1 MTKLCSSLRRM
12 TRFSAIVPLAAI
24 VLTASAA
31 SAQSPLGSA
40 ESFAAL
46 AGTAVTCTNSAVTG
60 DVGVWPGTAVT
71 QTVCPVVGT
80 VHAGDGVAQE
90 AFLDFI
96 SAYNNLRD
104 NPPTCDLTLTG
115 TLAGQVLL
123 PGVYCVDAVAKTGT
137 LMLDAQGDAN
147 AVWTFLVDGA
157 LTGTNFSVVMING
170 GQPCNVDWWVRAA
183 ATMTTS
189 NFLGTIL
196 AGAASTVTGGTF
208 NGHALATAAV
218 TLTGTTITACQA
230 TGHGGKKHGKCNQG
244 VGNGPED
251 CDPGNSNQ
259 GDPSRS
265 NDERGGTPGNPG
277 RKGGNGKP

>member
-115 TLAGQVLL
+115 TLAGASAFAWRLL
-123 PGVYCVDAVAKTGT
+123 CRPQWRHDGHVDARRPKATR
-137 LMLDAQGDAN
+137 MLSGP
-147 AVWTFLVDGA
+147 FLVDGA

-170 GQPCNVDWWVRAA
+170 GRSPCNVDWWVRAA

-208 NGHALATAAV
+208 NGHALATA
-218 TLTGTTITACQA
+218 
-230 TGHGGKKHGKCNQG
+230 
-244 VGNGPED
+244 
-251 CDPGNSNQ
+251 
-259 GDPSRS
+259 
-265 NDERGGTPGNPG
+265 G
-277 RKGGNGKP
+277 RDI